1 MTSAVSPVPASGAP
15 GSLLPAL
22 RAIFEALR
30 KPLASENGSL
40 RLSSGREAM
49 EKLGHA
55 ARHRG
60 QHVLTRSSRHRGRKT
75 LVRHD
80 MLPGRAATDYGSQ
93 TPTTG
98 GWELREKKVATD
110 RRASGSWRSVLGIA
124 SKDSGSDHWPPADIG
139 LVSSC

>member
-1 MTSAVSPVPASGAP
+1 MPFAAS
-15 GSLLPAL
+15 L
-22 RAIFEALR
+22 E
-30 KPLASENGSL
+30 PL
-40 RLSSGREAM
+40 EAM

-80 MLPGRAATDYGSQ
+80 MLPGRAEPAQ
-93 TPTTG
+93 
-98 GWELREKKVATD
+98 E

-124 SKDSGSDHWPPADIG
+124 SKELSVGET
-139 LVSSC
+139 LMK